1 MNDQLGDCV
10 VAATANTTRNFENFE
25 QGKDP
30 TITDEDVKVQYF
42 KETDGPDTGLVE
54 LDHLNTW
61 RKDGFLVGDKV
72 YKIHAFASVDWKNH
86 TEVKYCIYLLNG
98 IFLGLAL
105 PITAQSQLSSGIW
118 TIVNP
123 GSPDAVPG
131 SWGYHAV
138 IGQAFTPDSPVPPT
152 PPTPPKPGCLPGA
165 RILSLFKKKPRIVG
179 YSATGPILL
188 TWGMRV
194 QADWDWLDECCDE
207 AYGVIDERDTWM
219 DPAIDPIDV
228 AKLDQ
233 LLLEITKVG
242 GIR

>member
-1 MNDQLGDCV
+1 MNNLKLGKLPAKKDERTIKLSTLFRVELLPPLPDSFDLDKARGLVTHPVFLNDQLGDCV
-10 VAATANTTRNFENFE
+10 IAATANMTRNFENFE

-30 TITDEDVKVQYF
+30 AITDTDVQAQYF
-42 KETDGPDTGLVE
+42 KETSGADTGLVE

-61 RKDGFLVGDKV
+61 RQDGFLVGDKV

-105 PITAQSQLSSGIW
+105 PITAQSQLSSGVW

-138 IGQAFTPDSPVPPT
+138 IGQAFSPDSPVPPSPPT

-165 RILSLFKKKPRIVG
+165 VRS
-179 YSATGPILL
+179 
-188 TWGMRV
+188 
-194 QADWDWLDECCDE
+194 
-207 AYGVIDERDTWM
+207 
-219 DPAIDPIDV
+219 
-228 AKLDQ
+228 
-233 LLLEITKVG
+233 
-242 GIR
+242 